1 MSAKAIRE
9 VTGKRLLNGSLT
21 TCARSKFAAVDES
34 TNFDHLVRDNPWLLQ
49 EVTSNNS
56 SSFNV
61 RLMHSH
67 CLISSWKLP
76 CFKTDEIISQNNFVV
91 TDGKLLFSC
100 SFPKQK
106 LVVKPDQLIKRRG
119 KLGLILVNSDF
130 EGVKKWILE
139 RISKDVQVR
148 KKGCLIRTS

>member
-56 SSFNV
+56 SFTV
-61 RLMHSH
+61 RLMQSY
-67 CLISSWKLP
+67 CLISSLK
-76 CFKTDEIISQNNFVV
+76 
-91 TDGKLLFSC
+91 FSC
-100 SFPKQK
+100 LTLMKSS
-106 LVVKPDQLIKRRG
+106 VK
-119 KLGLILVNSDF
+119 V
-130 EGVKKWILE
+130 
-139 RISKDVQVR
+139 
-148 KKGCLIRTS
+148 